1 MTYPPHALVALGG
14 TLPGDQASDE
24 IFQFG
29 VRIYDDGGGGF
40 IASPETWLND
50 HAPAIDAWWKTSA
63 SLCRA
68 DATLKFI
75 KCNNIAGNGRYNEK
89 VTHVRE
95 FNDPGGATVS
105 SNYMVSFVCVAW
117 SWTTSA
123 QRGLAHTGR
132 VYPPNTWSVGG
143 TSPDVIGNAAAH
155 VTAAKGLLT
164 AISGGGS
171 GAPGRPCV
179 VSGIG
184 AGLVRPITGV
194 RVGDV
199 IDVQRRRKN
208 DAQEHYTASTWP

>member
-1 MTYPPHALVALGG
+1 MVYPNHALVALGG
-14 TLPGDQASDE
+14 SLPGDQAGDE

-29 VRIYDDGGGGF
+29 VRIYEDDGSGY
-40 IASPETWLND
+40 ISSPETWLND
-50 HAPAIDAWWKTSA
+50 HAAAIDTWWKSAA

-75 KCNNIAGNGRYNEK
+75 KCNNIAPNGRYAES
-89 VTHVRE
+89 VTHLRE
-95 FNDPGGATVS
+95 YSDPGGATVP
-105 SNYMVSFVCVAW
+105 SNYMVSFLSVAW
-117 SWTTSA
+117 SWTTPA

-132 VYPPNTWSVGG
+132 VYPPNTWAVGG

-164 AISGGGS
+164 AITGGGS

-179 VSGIG
+179 VSGVGVGQI
-184 AGLVRPITGV
+184 RNITGV

-208 DAQEHYTASTWP
+208 DAQEHYTAAVWP